1 MKKQRIAVAYSG
13 GLDTSVIV
21 KWLQEKYDA
30 EVITV
35 TGNLGQ
41 KKELT
46 GVPEKAYKTGAKKVY
61 VQDLRQEF
69 VEEYIFPA
77 LKAGDVLSVGDLTLT
92 LAVDEED

>member
-21 KWLQEKYDA
+21 KWLQEKYNA

-46 GVPEKAYKTGAKKVY
+46 GVP
-61 VQDLRQEF
+61 DLANNEQHE
-69 VEEYIFPA
+69 
-77 LKAGDVLSVGDLTLT
+77 
-92 LAVDEED
+92 DEEHHCRHADTFHESSRALLRLEFFGRASRVAGC